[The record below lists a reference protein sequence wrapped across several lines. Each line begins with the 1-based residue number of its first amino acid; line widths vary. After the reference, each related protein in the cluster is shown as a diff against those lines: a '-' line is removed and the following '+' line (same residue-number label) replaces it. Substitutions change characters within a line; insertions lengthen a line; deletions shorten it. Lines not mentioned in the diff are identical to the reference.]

1 MASREIRTGEND
13 DGFGDVLIKKTAER
27 KGKTMIELSFADNE
41 YYINIPSYQSS
52 MLWHGGM
59 FSSYLSGNLSEFAL
73 TFFNQELVKYIDNVI
88 SVLFHVGFTP

>member
-13 DGFGDVLIKKTAER
+13 DGFGDVLIKKPAER
-27 KGKTMIELSFADNE
+27 KGKTIIELSFADNE

-73 TFFNQELVKYIDNVI
+73 QGWNCSIFFDENSTVYL
-88 SVLFHVGFTP
+88 